1 MLTTIVVMTETI
13 EDIKRVITFDSK
25 PLTQK
30 TQGLLLYLRVSPVY
44 GKGSSVSEFLLGPR
58 WDPHRQRFQSHYKGY
73 RVRVYECTW

>member
-1 MLTTIVVMTETI
+1 MTETI

-58 WDPHRQRFQSHYKGY
+58 
-73 RVRVYECTW
+73 